1 MKKLNRRTERLCDPD
16 SLVDGGMAPRVRV
29 LDRYQ
34 YFSDGCHVVFLGM
47 GPVEHI
53 VGATGRSRDS

>member
-1 MKKLNRRTERLCDPD
+1 
-16 SLVDGGMAPRVRV
+16 
-29 LDRYQ
+29 
-34 YFSDGCHVVFLGM
+34 VVFLGM